1 MCSSDLEI
9 CGAPMVI
16 KMGRFGK
23 FYACSRFPD
32 CRNTKAIVKQIGVKC
47 PQCKRGEIIER
58 KSKKNRLFYGC
69 NRYPECD
76 FISWDKPIARDCPK
90 CGHFLIEKKTK
101 QGMQVKCPNNDYEEA
116 IQK

>member
-1 MCSSDLEI
+1 
-9 CGAPMVI
+9 
-16 KMGRFGK
+16 MGRFGK